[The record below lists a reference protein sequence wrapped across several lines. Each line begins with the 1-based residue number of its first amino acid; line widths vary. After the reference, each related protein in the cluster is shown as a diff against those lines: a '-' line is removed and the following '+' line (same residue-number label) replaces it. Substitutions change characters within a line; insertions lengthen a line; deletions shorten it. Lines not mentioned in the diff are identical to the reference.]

1 MRSLIHYVPII
12 TSVVALIFTIVLYQR
27 WRQKPTA
34 TYLAWWMIGVLMYG
48 VGTLTESVTTLYG
61 WQPWLFRAWYISG
74 ALLGSAPLAQGT
86 VYLTVSKRVA
96 NWLTIS
102 LLLFIAVAAT
112 CVLLTPINL
121 ALVEPYRL
129 SGRVMAWQW
138 VRAFS
143 PFLNLY
149 ALIFLVGG
157 ALWSAWRYWRRDN
170 ELGTRVLGNISIAAG
185 ALLPGIGGS
194 FARFGQ
200 IEVLYATELL
210 GLLLIWLGYQLMV
223 SDAAISIHLIQ
234 RMTQRLHTAQ
244 SKGVS

>member
-1 MRSLIHYVPII
+1 MRSFIHYVPIL
-12 TSVVALIFTIVLYQR
+12 TSVIAVIFTLVLYRR

-34 TYLAWWMIGVLMYG
+34 TYLAWWMIGVFCYG
-48 VGTLTESVTTLYG
+48 IGTLTESLTTLYG

-96 NWLTIS
+96 NGLTVA
-102 LLLFIAVAAT
+102 LALFITVAAI
-112 CVLLTPINL
+112 CALLTPINM
-121 ALVEPYRL
+121 ALVEPYRM
-129 SGRVMAWQW
+129 SGLVMAWQW
-138 VRAFS
+138 VRVFS

-157 ALWSAWRYWRRDN
+157 ALWSAWLYWRRDN
-170 ELGTRVLGNISIAAG
+170 MLGTRVLGNICIAAG

-194 FARFGQ
+194 FARFGW
-200 IEVLYATELL
+200 IEVLYATELI

-223 SDAAISIHLIQ
+223 ADGALSIHLIQ
-234 RMTQRLHTAQ
+234 RMSQRLHMAQ
-244 SKGVS
+244 GKGAS